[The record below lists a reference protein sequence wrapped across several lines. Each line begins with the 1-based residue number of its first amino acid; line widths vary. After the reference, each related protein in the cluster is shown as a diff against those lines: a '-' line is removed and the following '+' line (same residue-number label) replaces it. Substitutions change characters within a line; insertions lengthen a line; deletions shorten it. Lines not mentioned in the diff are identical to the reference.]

1 MAIFLIFRAR
11 HADYLSILAIT
22 KTFMNALKEKALFL
36 RGFANRLKPLRG
48 GAASFHGAFLRS
60 QSS

>member
-1 MAIFLIFRAR
+1 MMAIFLIFRAR

-36 RGFANRLKPLRG
+36 RGFANRLTALVEG
-48 GAASFHGAFLRS
+48 GCNGFNDA
-60 QSS
+60 

>member
-36 RGFANRLKPLRG
+36 RGFANRLTALVEG
-48 GAASFHGAFLRS
+48 GCNGFNDA
-60 QSS
+60 

>member
-1 MAIFLIFRAR
+1 MMAIFLIFRAR

-36 RGFANRLKPLRG
+36 RGFANRLSYRNTIPIALL
-48 GAASFHGAFLRS
+48 FF
-60 QSS
+60 